1 MNVNVKGT
9 IITCFPKPQYK
20 DKNTG
25 ELKPIQHAVQL
36 MVDKTLNNGAM
47 TKEVVDV
54 NIGDDEIGKYKSLI
68 GKESELV
75 CKLYSSTQISMTKV

>member
-1 MNVNVKGT
+1 MNVKVVGT
-9 IITCFPKPQYK
+9 VITCFPKPQYK

-68 GKESELV
+68 GKESELI